1 MNQPIHG
8 NKVNK
13 ILLKP
18 RFKIESNQTVTEI
31 LSKFEENIAKD
42 TCKYCSK
49 ISGNHIFLDIP
60 ENENHFW
67 SPQLQVEITKDETN
81 KTIIKGILG
90 PKPQVWTLF
99 MFFHFVIAVLFIV
112 FFVWFYVNWSLEK
125 NTNLQVTMLGVL
137 PVLSILLYFFGQSG
151 KKLGY
156 KQMVE
161 LDDFLMK
168 TIEENNN

>member
-8 NKVNK
+8 NTVNK

-18 RFKIESNQTVTEI
+18 RFKIESSRTVDEI
-31 LSKFEENIAKD
+31 LSKFKENIAKD

-67 SPQLQVEITKDETN
+67 SPQLQVEITKNQES

-90 PKPQVWTLF
+90 PKPQVWTMF
-99 MFFHFVIAVLFIV
+99 MFFHFIVAALFVV
-112 FFVWFYVNWSLEK
+112 FFVWFYVNWTLEK
-125 NTNLQVTMLGVL
+125 NTNFQLIMLGVL
-137 PVLSILLYFFGQSG
+137 PVLWILLYAFGQSG

-161 LDDFLMK
+161 LDDFLME
-168 TIEENNN
+168 TIKNTK